1 MKTSLRVSLIA
12 AAIAALPFSAYAAGL
27 GRLNVFSVLGQ
38 PLRAEVEVSGSA
50 EEIESLS
57 ARLASPDA
65 FRRANI
71 DYSATLASLR
81 IAVER
86 RPTGAILK
94 LSSDKPLSE
103 PFVDMLLE
111 LNWAGGRLVREYTF
125 LLDPAES
132 RSEQAPATQYA
143 PTPQAHPTVR
153 HEETAPRAEGRRT
166 RRAAAKETAAAK
178 EGAAAKEIAT
188 EGDYKVKSGDSL
200 SRIAR
205 ELKPSDASP
214 EQMLAALYG
223 ANLDSFPKGNINRL
237 KLGQTLK
244 VPAADQVKSL
254 SAAEVKRLLS
264 SSANFSAYRQKLAA
278 AAAGASAKESV
289 AQQSSAGKIT
299 PKSEEPTR
307 APEQKDRL
315 KISKNQI
322 SREGAK
328 ADKGGRVQALEE
340 DLVAKE
346 KSLKDAGERVAALEK
361 NVKDLQKL
369 LELKNQSL
377 ADLQKQSSAKAAKP
391 AETPKPVKPVAEA
404 SKPASEAKAE
414 AASSAPH
421 DEEQTAV
428 KPAESL
434 AQSAP
439 AASAP
444 VAVAKPAPVKPKVHA
459 SAPVEAPAE
468 EPGFFAGL
476 LGDPMLLG
484 GIGAALLGIGG
495 LFAYRAR
502 KRREESDMTALSASQ
517 AGTESVIGLAGGQTV
532 DTGTSVLP
540 TDFSQSGLYSID
552 ADEGV
557 DPVAEADVYMAYGRD
572 AQAEEILL
580 DALKTDPSRSAIH
593 LKLLEVYALRK
604 SLKQFE
610 NIATDL
616 YTQTGGEGPEWAKTA
631 EMGRKLD
638 PENALYRQ
646 GGGEVSTEE
655 ISFVEPGKGGSAVQA
670 PLAQSDLGPET
681 EPSESSLD
689 EVEPLELDFP
699 EDLNL
704 PPPADQTASFVP
716 ESGAQMQATWT
727 MPGEVGQITR
737 ELPDAIQAAAEAP
750 KEVKS
755 QDLGLDFNLDLD
767 VTPETGA
774 LTDTAPLA
782 FAAAAPSAARQDLA
796 FESAAKPVE
805 AQSPLTLDL
814 DGFDLPADA
823 TAELGVEPAYDAGSN
838 SVVDLEKTSMDV
850 GPHDFDFD
858 ISALPVEEATPA
870 QDRTIDLSQINLDL
884 PQAEA
889 HPQAVAESEGQLL
902 DEEINV
908 DQEVETKLE
917 LARAYEEMRD
927 FEGARELLEEVL
939 QDGSSA
945 QKQEA
950 ESIIARLA

>member
-71 DYSATLASLR
+71 EYSAMLASLR

-86 RPTGAILK
+86 RPTGALLK
-94 LSSDKPLSE
+94 LTSEKPLSE

-132 RSEQAPATQYA
+132 RSEQAPVTQYA
-143 PTPQAHPTVR
+143 PAPQAHSTVR
-153 HEETAPRAEGRRT
+153 HEETAPRAEGRRA
-166 RRAAAKETAAAK
+166 RRAAAK

-188 EGDYKVKSGDSL
+188 EGDYTVKSGDNL

-237 KLGQTLK
+237 KQGQTLK

-278 AAAGASAKESV
+278 AAAGASAKESA

-299 PKSEEPTR
+299 PKSEEPAR

-315 KISKNQI
+315 KISKSQL
-322 SREGAK
+322 SRDGAK

-346 KSLKDAGERVAALEK
+346 KSLKDAGERVASLEK

-377 ADLQKQSSAKAAKP
+377 ADLQKQSGAKAAKP
-391 AETPKPVKPVAEA
+391 AEAPKPVKPVAEA
-404 SKPASEAKAE
+404 SKPATELKAE
-414 AASSAPH
+414 AASSAP
-421 DEEQTAV
+421 QQNTAA
-428 KPAESL
+428 KPESL

-444 VAVAKPAPVKPKVHA
+444 VAEAKPAVIKPKAQA
-459 SAPVEAPAE
+459 SKPVEEPAE
-468 EPGFFAGL
+468 EPGFFASL

-502 KRREESDMTALSASQ
+502 KRREETDMTALSATQ

-616 YTQTGGEGPEWAKTA
+616 YTQTGGDGPEWAKTA

-638 PENALYRQ
+638 PENVLYRQ
-646 GGGEVSTEE
+646 SSGEAPTEE
-655 ISFVEPGKGGSAVQA
+655 ISFVEPSKAGPAVQPSA
-670 PLAQSDLGPET
+670 ASSDLGPET
-681 EPSESSLD
+681 EPSDSGLG

-704 PPPADQTASFVP
+704 PPAADQTASFVP

-727 MPGEVGQITR
+727 MPGEVGQISR
-737 ELPDAIQAAAEAP
+737 EMPDEIQAAAEAP

-767 VTPETGA
+767 VSPEHGS
-774 LTDTAPLA
+774 PGRRS
-782 FAAAAPSAARQDLA
+782 SAARLR
-796 FESAAKPVE
+796 
-805 AQSPLTLDL
+805 
-814 DGFDLPADA
+814 GC
-823 TAELGVEPAYDAGSN
+823 
-838 SVVDLEKTSMDV
+838 
-850 GPHDFDFD
+850 GP
-858 ISALPVEEATPA
+858 
-870 QDRTIDLSQINLDL
+870 
-884 PQAEA
+884 
-889 HPQAVAESEGQLL
+889 
-902 DEEINV
+902 
-908 DQEVETKLE
+908 
-917 LARAYEEMRD
+917 
-927 FEGARELLEEVL
+927 
-939 QDGSSA
+939 
-945 QKQEA
+945 
-950 ESIIARLA
+950 